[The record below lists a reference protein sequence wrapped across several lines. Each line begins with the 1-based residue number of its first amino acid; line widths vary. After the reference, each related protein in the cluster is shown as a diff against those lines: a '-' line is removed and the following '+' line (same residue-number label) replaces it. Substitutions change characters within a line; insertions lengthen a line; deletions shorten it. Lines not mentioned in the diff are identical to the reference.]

1 MTDNYEGVKILRK
14 PNPRQTRRM
23 MQRLGMKID
32 EVSNVR
38 KVVIKTDTKE
48 VTIETPDVAIIEVQ
62 GQRTFQVVGGNVTEK
77 ELRRKKERVIIPDE
91 DVQLVVTQTG
101 KPINEVKAALTETEG
116 NLAKA
121 IILLQ
126 SKD

>member
-1 MTDNYEGVKILRK
+1 
-14 PNPRQTRRM
+14 